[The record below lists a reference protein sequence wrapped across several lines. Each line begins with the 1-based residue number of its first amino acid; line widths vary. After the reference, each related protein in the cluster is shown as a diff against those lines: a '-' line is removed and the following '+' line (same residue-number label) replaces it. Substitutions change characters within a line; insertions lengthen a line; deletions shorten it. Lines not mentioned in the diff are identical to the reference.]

1 MPNSQDYNYYS
12 SSTSAVSSSTSTS
25 TPPEPPAEVP
35 NACGSSSSSSACSC
49 SCQNSSS
56 SGSCGGSS
64 TSNYSAHP
72 IRYSSGEIRQV
83 QTRLSSRGY
92 GLPWGHTLSYGSRVD
107 GATTAGPNGF
117 RWFIAQ
123 LPQLGKDSSGNIEVI
138 LVINDGHWFNK
149 SGST

>member
-1 MPNSQDYNYYS
+1 M
-12 SSTSAVSSSTSTS
+12 
-25 TPPEPPAEVP
+25 
-35 NACGSSSSSSACSC
+35 
-49 SCQNSSS
+49 
-56 SGSCGGSS
+56 
-64 TSNYSAHP
+64 
-72 IRYSSGEIRQV
+72 

-138 LVINDGHWFNK
+138 LVINDGVWFNK
-149 SGST
+149 SGSNYVARFFTLDTLTEDTTNKEFVFTDSGGRVF